1 MPILSSIYKPPA
13 LFRNGHFST
22 IYSAKFRKVD
32 IPDHQRERMFL
43 PDGDF
48 MDLDWYLTQA
58 SSGKLAVLLHGLEGN
73 AQRPYIRGMVK
84 RLNAKGYDAVA
95 VNYRGCSGEPNKLFH
110 TYNAGTTDDL
120 HHVLSHILTKDK
132 YNSIALIGFSLG
144 GNLLLKYLGERD
156 APVEIKKGIAIS
168 TPFSLRASVEE
179 LHKFKNKLYSTV
191 FLSELKKKSYQKA
204 MAFPEKLSEDEVK
217 SIKTLLDFDMIYTS
231 KAYGYEDAY
240 QYYEK
245 CSSLSFLPNI
255 KLPVYIL
262 NAKNDSFLSEEC
274 YPRAIAKSAK
284 NIYLETPK
292 HGGHV
297 GFYDKNNFYYN
308 ERRALSFLKEV

>member
-1 MPILSSIYKPPA
+1 MPIISSTYRPPR

-32 IPDHQRERMFL
+32 VPDFERERMFL

-48 MDLDWYLTQA
+48 MDLDWYLTKKK
-58 SSGKLAVLLHGLEGN
+58 STKLAVLLHGLEGN
-73 AQRPYIRGMVK
+73 AQRPYIKGMVK
-84 RLNAKGYDAVA
+84 QLHERGYHAVA

-110 TYNAGTTDDL
+110 SYNAGTTEDL
-120 HHVLSHILTKDK
+120 HRVIQHILSQ
-132 YNSIALIGFSLG
+132 NSYPSLYLVGFSLG
-144 GNLLLKYLGERD
+144 GNLLLKYLGERK
-156 APVEIKKGIAIS
+156 APGEIKKGIAIS

-191 FLSELKKKSYQKA
+191 FLSDLKKKSYQKA
-204 MAFPEKLSEDEVK
+204 LAFPEKLSEEEVK

-240 QYYEK
+240 EYYEK
-245 CSSLSFLPNI
+245 CSSLTFLPNI
-255 KLPVYIL
+255 NIPVYIL
-262 NAKNDSFLSEEC
+262 NAKNDSFLSEKC
-274 YPRAIAKSAK
+274 YPRHLAKNSK

-292 HGGHV
+292 YGGHV
-297 GFYDKNNFYYN
+297 GFYDKNNYYYN
-308 ERRALSFLKEV
+308 ERRALNFLDSD